1 MDDLEVCDLRVLTFG
16 YKVLAEGNVFRALSE
31 VCLFRESDGCFAVFV
46 DDRRTVLVEA
56 HFDA

>member
-1 MDDLEVCDLRVLTFG
+1 VP
-16 YKVLAEGNVFRALSE
+16 AEGNVFRELSE
-31 VCLFRESDGCFAVFV
+31 ACLFRESDGCFAVFV